1 MGSVRMHPAKPKDEN
16 RPVGKLLIKG
26 SGEMMDLAHNTIE
39 IWRNKSKEARRAE
52 QTPKYE
58 DGDIEAGKKL
68 DDLSKEHDTVMIC
81 DKQRGGIGSWEGRI
95 YLWFNSE
102 SRTWGASPYPRP
114 IQLNT
119 FQGPTL
125 STPPEEEIPF

>member
-1 MGSVRMHPAKPKDEN
+1 MA
-16 RPVGKLLIKG
+16 
-26 SGEMMDLAHNTIE
+26 
-39 IWRNKSKEARRAE
+39 
-52 QTPKYE
+52 
-58 DGDIEAGKKL
+58 
-68 DDLSKEHDTVMIC
+68 KEHDTVMIC

-102 SRTWGASPYPRP
+102 SRTWGATPFPKP

-125 STPPEEEIPF
+125 LAPPEEEIPF